1 MPITINGNGTI
12 SGLSA
17 GGLPSGSV
25 TTDTLATS
33 AKPLFSSFAILEH
46 YETHGTVGQLLNA
59 DTWTGKKLNR
69 IYTDTD
75 SIVSLSNSNNTD
87 FILGAGTYYI
97 TWNCEFI
104 EVDRCQTRLINVTNS
119 NAVVKYSQNA
129 FSQNASA
136 HASVTPPGDAR
147 VTITGDTTFRL
158 QAYADN
164 GSVPGNAEMGLAG
177 STHANNDGSE
187 EIYARVIIYKEA

>member
-1 MPITINGNGTI
+1 MAITINGNGTI
-12 SGLSA
+12 SGITA
-17 GGLPSGSV
+17 GGLPTGSV

-33 AKPLFSSFAILEH
+33 AKPLFNSFAILEH
-46 YETHGTVGQLLNA
+46 YEAHGTNGQYLDA

-75 SIVSLSNSNNTD
+75 NIVSLSNSNDTD

-97 TWNCEFI
+97 TWNLEFF
-104 EVDRCQTRLINVTNS
+104 ETDRCASRLINVTS
-119 NAVVKYSQNA
+119 NNTVVKYSHNA
-129 FSQNASA
+129 FSQNGSA
-136 HASVTPPGDAR
+136 HASVSQPGDAR
-147 VTITGDTTFRL
+147 VTLTGSTTFRI
-158 QAYADN
+158 QAYADA
-164 GSVPGNAEMGLAG
+164 GSAGGNPELGLAG